1 MQTICHKI
9 GTVLERTLKS
19 KFSALCLKL
28 LGLLCFTVDTVLVS
42 S

>member
-19 KFSALCLKL
+19 KFSDMGNLII
-28 LGLLCFTVDTVLVS
+28 FVFEIIRTIMFYR
-42 S
+42 